1 MKLSYVFL
9 IIAFLF
15 GQLQVAG
22 ASVPAQKMSSE
33 EAPAH
38 ACCDEMTGMHHD
50 MHSAAHKTN
59 HHMTSQFEQTVGH
72 DCCDHTMASAG
83 CPMCGDQCD
92 CGVTCHITSHSFGV
106 IQTVAIR
113 MAPMVVK
120 TVEPS
125 DFSFVSAELALE
137 KRPPKHA

>member
-22 ASVPAQKMSSE
+22 AAVPVQKMSS

-50 MHSAAHKTN
+50 MHSAHKTA
-59 HHMTSQFEQTVGH
+59 HQMSSHSTQTTGH
-72 DCCDHTMASAG
+72 ACCDHTMAFAG

>member
-22 ASVPAQKMSSE
+22 AAVPAHTMSS

-38 ACCDEMTGMHHD
+38 ACCDEMTGMNHAV
-50 MHSAAHKTN
+50 HSTHKTD
-59 HHMTSQFEQTVGH
+59 HHMASHSTQTTGH

-92 CGVTCHITSHSFGV
+92 CGVTCHITGHSFGV
-106 IQTVAIR
+106 IQTMAIR
-113 MAPMVVK
+113 VAPMVVK

-125 DFSFVSAELALE
+125 DFSFISAELTLE